1 MVEIVLRSR
10 LLLLGSR
17 EDNAHLGYVQARCPK
32 CGREGLLGVYLGKRK
47 VTFAGLV
54 ALPVS
59 EQLYLECMDCG
70 AKFGIPPGQEPGLR
84 QRMVSREQ
92 LAGLATGASQFNE
105 ARNTANPDSKTAYQ
119 VLQLDT
125 SAEPEI
131 VQAAFKRLAL
141 KYHPDRSNDPS
152 AAERMRELIAA
163 HDLLTDPVR
172 KAQYDRSL
180 GIEHPEVVLWP
191 PAMRAEDV

>member
-1 MVEIVLRSR
+1 M
-10 LLLLGSR
+10 LLLGSR
-17 EDNAHLGYVQARCPK
+17 EDNAHLGYVQARCAK
-32 CGREGLLGVYLGKRK
+32 CGRQGLLGVYLGKRK

-59 EQLYLECMDCG
+59 EQLYLECLECG
-70 AKFGIPPGQEPGLR
+70 AKFGIPRGQELELR

-105 ARNTANPDSKTAYQ
+105 ARSQARPDSKTAYQ

-125 SAEPEI
+125 SAEQEV

-141 KYHPDRSNDPS
+141 KYHPDRSNDPN
-152 AAERMRELIAA
+152 AVERMRELIAA

-172 KAQYDRSL
+172 KTRYDKSL
-180 GIEHPEVVLWP
+180 GIEHPEVVVWP
-191 PAMRAEDV
+191 PAMRAADV

>member
-1 MVEIVLRSR
+1 M
-10 LLLLGSR
+10 
-17 EDNAHLGYVQARCPK
+17 QARCSK
-32 CGREGLLGVYLGKRK
+32 CGRPGLLGVYLGKRK

-54 ALPVS
+54 SVPVS
-59 EQLYLECMDCG
+59 EQLYLECLECG
-70 AKFGIPPGQEPGLR
+70 SKFGVPQGQELELR

-105 ARNTANPDSKTAYQ
+105 ARSQAKPDSKTAYQ

-125 SAEPEI
+125 SAEQEV
-131 VQAAFKRLAL
+131 VQAAFKRLAF
-141 KYHPDRSNDPS
+141 KYHPDRSTDPS

-172 KAQYDRSL
+172 KAQYDKSL
-180 GIEHPEVVLWP
+180 GIEHPEVVVWP
-191 PAMRAEDV
+191 PAMRATDV